1 MTGPPEFFK
10 GHEIMD
16 GQQSRLAKW
25 GLWIAVAALVV
36 LAVCIVGNRTELI
49 HFGIAVRGLAVAAL
63 IGLVAVGLSAAG
75 IVRTLVSNRSGARL
89 AIAGLVLGLLV
100 AAPVMQA
107 IMAGSQVPGIHDITT
122 DLDNPPQFDA
132 VVALRGEGT
141 NPLDRAEPEN
151 LAELQAQA
159 YPDIATIEIGEQPGK
174 VFEAA
179 VEVARDMGWTI
190 VSMNPEAGLIEATA
204 TTRVMNFRDDVA
216 IRVVERDGGAAVDM
230 RSVSRVGISDLGAN
244 ANRIRTFRDALKK
257 KLAAG

>member
-1 MTGPPEFFK
+1 M
-10 GHEIMD
+10 MD
-16 GQQSRLAKW
+16 RQQSRLAKW

-36 LAVCIVGNRTELI
+36 LAVCVVGNRFELI
-49 HFGIAVRGLAVAAL
+49 HFGIAVRGLALAAA
-63 IGLVAVGLSAAG
+63 IGLVAVVVSAAG
-75 IVRTLVSNRSGARL
+75 IIRTLTSNRGGARL

-100 AAPVMQA
+100 AAPVVQA
-107 IMAGSQVPGIHDITT
+107 IMAGAQVPGIHDITT

-141 NPLDRAEPEN
+141 NPLDRAEPED
-151 LAELQAQA
+151 LAELQAKA
-159 YPDIATIEIGEQPGK
+159 YPDIATIAIDGQPGK

-179 VEVARDMGWTI
+179 LETARDLGWVI
-190 VSMNPEAGLIEATA
+190 VSMNPETGLIEATA
-204 TTRVMNFRDDVA
+204 TTRVMNFKDDVA
-216 IRVVERDGGAAVDM
+216 IRVAERDGGAAVDV